1 MTPEAS
7 LAGISARKLWLW
19 YAAAVA
25 AFIPA
30 IGLHCVGEEAIFPKA
45 SLFLFCF

>member
-7 LAGISARKLWLW
+7 LAGISARKLWMW
-19 YAAAVA
+19 YAAAV
-25 AFIPA
+25 FIPA
-30 IGLHCVGEEAIFPKA
+30 IGFHCVGEEAIFPKA